1 MGKGKS
7 SINQNKNISLFDSLT
22 PIVILVLLL
31 YINVN
36 IYGDSSIDG
45 SNQFILLIGAA
56 LAYLVGFKNN
66 VSAEMI
72 FENVS
77 KNIKSISSPI
87 IILLLVGALSG
98 TWLISGIIPSMIYY
112 GFNIINASF
121 FLPSCVIISA
131 IVALATGSSWSTSA
145 TIGIALIG
153 IGKALGFDIG
163 IVAGAVISGAYFG
176 DKMSPLSDT
185 TNLAAAVSGSDLFE
199 HIKYMTI
206 TTVPT
211 ICVALI
217 FFVIYNLINLPNE
230 NLSNVDY
237 IESINDYFYISPLL
251 FIVPL
256 IVIFMIYKKINP
268 IVSLFVGTI
277 LAAVFSLIFQSEL
290 ISNIILQNSSSDVS
304 RYNIVMDSIIAKTT
318 IQTNSV
324 FLDELLTSG
333 GMSGMLNTIWLV
345 ICAMIFGGVMEAIGA
360 LRSISIAL
368 LSIAKSTINLFAS
381 TILSCITVNITA
393 SDQYLSIVIPGKM
406 FSDSYNDRKLS
417 SLNLSRTIE
426 DSGTVTSVL
435 IPWNTCGAYQ
445 ASVLNVNV
453 HDYFVY
459 AIFNWLSPITT
470 LIVASLN
477 YSNFIPR
484 IIIK

>member
-22 PIVILVLLL
+22 PIVLLVLLL

-77 KNIKSISSPI
+77 KNIKSISSPL

-304 RYNIVMDSIIAKTT
+304 SYNIVMDSIIAKTT

-360 LRSISIAL
+360 LRSISLAL

-477 YSNFIPR
+477 YKIKR
-484 IIIK
+484 IVN

>member
-277 LAAVFSLIFQSEL
+277 LAAIFSLIFQSEL

-304 RYNIVMDSIIAKTT
+304 CYNIVMDSIIAKTT

-360 LRSISIAL
+360 LRSISLAL

-477 YSNFIPR
+477 YKIKR
-484 IIIK
+484 IVN